1 MGTWDELAN
10 KPHFYR
16 NWFGTCLMCGQIK
29 GSQPHYEESDIVNLR
44 NTDMTSPPVTIS
56 IGAIVHPGDTLVVG
70 YPDKNISQ
78 AEADEMQARMEALI
92 PEVRVIIIPASS
104 MAVYRPEFQNP
115 TRTST
120 VAGEDS

>member
-1 MGTWDELAN
+1 
-10 KPHFYR
+10 
-16 NWFGTCLMCGQIK
+16 
-29 GSQPHYEESDIVNLR
+29 
-44 NTDMTSPPVTIS
+44 MTSPPVTIS